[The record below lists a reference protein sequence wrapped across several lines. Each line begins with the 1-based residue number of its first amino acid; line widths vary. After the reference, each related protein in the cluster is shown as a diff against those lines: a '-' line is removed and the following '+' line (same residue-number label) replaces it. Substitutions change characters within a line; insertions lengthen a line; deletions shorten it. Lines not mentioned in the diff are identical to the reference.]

1 MGGVGIFLIISA
13 VIVLFPV
20 VMQLRL
26 GESRIRDVWGYL
38 VFIAGLVLVAVG
50 DSALARGLRLEL
62 AIAGVITALAG
73 LLIQSRLSQSSDSSA
88 KP

>member
-20 VMQLRL
+20 LMQLRQ

-38 VFIAGLVLVAVG
+38 VFIAGLILVAVG
-50 DSALARGLRLEL
+50 DSALAPELRLEL
-62 AIAGVITALAG
+62 AIAGVISALAG
-73 LLIQSRLSQSSDSSA
+73 LLIQSRLSQSSNPAA
-88 KP
+88 KS

>member
-50 DSALARGLRLEL
+50 DSALARELRLEL
-62 AIAGVITALAG
+62 AIAGVVTALAG
-73 LLIQSRLSQSSDSSA
+73 LLIQSRLSQTSDPSA